1 MYSVEKKKKKYISKM
16 NIVMEGV
23 FDDMNGF
30 LLPSKQQYFMIQQQ
44 KICHIKVISPILARP
59 FIEKKV
65 QKKYQKLL
73 EMITE
78 LLLDD
83 DESGESF
90 RIALNQIEKFR
101 QEIKN
106 KYRIYLEKK
115 ELTRMARQLSVLQE
129 EAKKNLLEL
138 QSHYFIDHTRGNARK

>member
-1 MYSVEKKKKKYISKM
+1 MYSVEKKFTSKM
-16 NIVMEGV
+16 DIIMEGIL
-23 FDDMNGF
+23 DDMPGF
-30 LLPSKQQYFMIQQQ
+30 LLPSKQQYFMIHQQ
-44 KICHIKVISPILARP
+44 KIYRIKVISPILARP

-73 EMITE
+73 EILTE

-83 DESGESF
+83 DDSGESF

-115 ELTRMARQLSVLQE
+115 ELTRMARQLSALQE
-129 EAKKNLLEL
+129 EAKNNLIEL
-138 QSHYFIDHTRGNARK
+138 QNHYVTDHTRGNARR